1 MAVLL
6 CIPTNNAWGFLH
18 PQHFMLSV
26 FLKFRHS
33 VDVQRCHLTVVL
45 SYNLQ
50 ISNDTEWGWTNVMY
64 LLVHLFI
71 LLYEFSI
78 VLLLKNIFFS
88 LLHCPSSSYILHT
101 SLLPDT
107 HFVTIF
113 SVFTPLFERL
123 PSYSVSPLFFSFVVF
138 ATCLGLVYI
147 YARHR
152 YFWGYS
158 EAPKKR

>member
-1 MAVLL
+1 MR
-6 CIPTNNAWGFLH
+6 IPTSPTFYVV
-18 PQHFMLSV
+18 SV
-26 FLKFRHS
+26 FKISPFGGCAEVSSHCGFKLQFADIEWYWMRLNK
-33 VDVQRCHLTVVL
+33 CHVL
-45 SYNLQ
+45 
-50 ISNDTEWGWTNVMY
+50 IGTFVY
-64 LLVHLFI
+64 LAIWIFYCFAI
-71 LLYEFSI
+71 
-78 VLLLKNIFFS
+78 KNIFFS